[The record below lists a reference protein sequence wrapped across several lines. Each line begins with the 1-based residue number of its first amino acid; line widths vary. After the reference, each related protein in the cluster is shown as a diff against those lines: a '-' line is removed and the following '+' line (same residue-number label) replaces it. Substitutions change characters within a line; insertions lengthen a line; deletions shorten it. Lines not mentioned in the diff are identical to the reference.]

1 MIKIRINSKNNLP
14 VVCLFLEHNMKK
26 KKNTTFLFP
35 AHQFVQKYQKYLRNS
50 KLNDYQYR

>member
-35 AHQFVQKYQKYLRNS
+35 AHQFVQKYQKYL
-50 KLNDYQYR
+50 KKF

>member
-1 MIKIRINSKNNLP
+1 MINSKNNLP

-26 KKNTTFLFP
+26 KTKHYLPISCTSVCSKIPKNT
-35 AHQFVQKYQKYLRNS
+35 LRNS